1 MANSMRVSADVWALA
16 GEIVRAKGL
25 QNERAAIEA
34 VFRTCAEAYLEGGIQ
49 HTPKHPEASPQTP
62 TDSNFDQSA
71 AADLDA
77 ALSF

>member
-1 MANSMRVSADVWALA
+1 MSNSMRVSADVWALA

-34 VFRTCAEAYLEGGIQ
+34 VFRTCAEAYLEGGI
-49 HTPKHPEASPQTP
+49 HTPKHPETLPKTP
-62 TDSNFDQSA
+62 TEPIFESA

-77 ALSF
+77 ALGF